1 MAAHW
6 VVGLAGLKA
15 VHWVSHWVEQWAALM
30 AALRAD
36 YWAVLKAERTAVQKG
51 KPTVGK

>member
-1 MAAHW
+1 MVAQKD
-6 VVGLAGLKA
+6 VGLAGYSAEKKA
-15 VHWVSHWVEQWAALM
+15 VWMVVQKVSM
-30 AALRAD
+30 RAD